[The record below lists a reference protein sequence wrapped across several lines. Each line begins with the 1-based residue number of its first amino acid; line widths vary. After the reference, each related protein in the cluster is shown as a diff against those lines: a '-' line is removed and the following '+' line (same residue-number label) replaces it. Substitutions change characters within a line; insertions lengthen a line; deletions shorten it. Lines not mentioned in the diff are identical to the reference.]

1 MDTLQFYLVHRKHLN
16 HLEFI
21 LICLA
26 KTIRKLKFIEE
37 KEMCVLKNR
46 KNHLRFCG
54 FNKYRTIG
62 DYFLISR
69 NFYNNFYKLCFF
81 KETISQTPIKR
92 ITLSYNSDI
101 IELIGC
107 SNQST
112 TSKLYGA
119 NRLCLISNLKLSSL
133 KENKSIKK
141 QLSLKNAIAKDSG
154 KYYSLSLLSIE
165 GDFKK
170 VNLLEELEEHNI
182 SSEEPIIDLTI
193 KIQCTV

>member
-21 LICLA
+21 LIYLA

-37 KEMCVLKNR
+37 KERCVLRNR
-46 KNHLRFCG
+46 KNLLSFSN
-54 FNKYRTIG
+54 FNNHRTIR

-69 NFYNNFYKLCFF
+69 NFFTFYKLCFF

-92 ITLSYNSDI
+92 ITLSYDSDI

-112 TSKLYGA
+112 ISKLYGA
-119 NRLCLISNLKLSSL
+119 NRLYLISNLKLSFL

-141 QLSLKNAIAKDSG
+141 QLSLKSAIAKDSG
-154 KYYSLSLLSIE
+154 KFYSLSLLSIE